1 MTTSNSSSTMTAQQ
15 YMDNYYVTTNTS
27 TSATQ
32 YTWSTTYT
40 FTTNYQPYISYV
52 YDTNFTWRY
61 TADIEGLR
69 QYLFANNS
77 YRELGDILYDMYLL
91 ADDDQE
97 FEDSLYSRTL
107 DLLYEI
113 TREEIAFELL
123 LNEKEFPYQDVNKIL
138 YEIIDSYR
146 NHFQTEEF

>member
-1 MTTSNSSSTMTAQQ
+1 MTAQQ